1 MGLPIITVV
10 SIGQCRGGATLCHHG
25 VRLAEQRF
33 ADYRGLCALA
43 AGLDGGAQTG
53 TTGADYDDIEFM

>member
-1 MGLPIITVV
+1 
-10 SIGQCRGGATLCHHG
+10 
-25 VRLAEQRF
+25 
-33 ADYRGLCALA
+33 LA